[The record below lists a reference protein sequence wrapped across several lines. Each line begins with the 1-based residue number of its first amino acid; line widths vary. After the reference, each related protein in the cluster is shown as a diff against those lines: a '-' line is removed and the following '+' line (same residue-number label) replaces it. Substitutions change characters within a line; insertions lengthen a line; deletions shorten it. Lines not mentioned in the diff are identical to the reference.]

1 MTEQRLRFWVPIGV
15 IAACSLV
22 AAILIAVKAPIES
35 FETPDIAPRVR
46 VLDVSQETV
55 SLTVETH
62 GTVTPRTE
70 SDLIPEVS
78 GPVISVSPQLVSGG
92 FFQEGDVLLEIDPR
106 DYQTALDRAKA
117 VRVRTRS
124 EHARAKK
131 ELGRQEKLRASGAAS
146 QARFDDAT
154 NAAQIAAAALQ
165 EARAMLEQAERD
177 LERTRVLAPFTGRV
191 REENIGVGQFVNR
204 GNPVAKLYATDF
216 VEIRLPVPDQQ
227 LAFLDLQL
235 GGIGPSE
242 QTGPKVKLHASFAG
256 GEYTW
261 EGRVH
266 RTEGEID
273 PRTRTVNVVAR
284 VESPYDP
291 SGGRP
296 PLAVGLFVRA
306 VIEGRELAD
315 ATVIPRSA
323 LHDRD
328 RVWTVDADD
337 RLRERAVQVLR
348 TYRDE
353 AILSG
358 GLRSG
363 ERIVISPL
371 RTPVEGMRV
380 KPMIAPEGMRS

>member
-15 IAACSLV
+15 IAGCSLI
-22 AAILIAVKAPIES
+22 AAILIAVRAPIES
-35 FETPDIAPRVR
+35 SEILDIAPRVR
-46 VLDVSQETV
+46 VLNVSQETV
-55 SLTVETH
+55 NLTVETH

-70 SDLIPEVS
+70 SELIPEVS

-92 FFQEGDVLLEIDPR
+92 FFQKGDVLLEIDRR

-117 VRVRTRS
+117 VRLRTRS

-165 EARAMLEQAERD
+165 EARALLEQAERD

-191 REENIGVGQFVNR
+191 REENVGVGQFVNR
-204 GNPVAKLYATDF
+204 GNSVAKLYATDF

-235 GGIGPSE
+235 AGVAASD
-242 QTGPKVKLHASFAG
+242 QTGPRVKLHASFAG

-261 EGRVH
+261 EGWVH

-273 PRTRTVNVVAR
+273 PRTRTGNVV
-284 VESPYDP
+284 P
-291 SGGRP
+291 
-296 PLAVGLFVRA
+296 
-306 VIEGRELAD
+306 
-315 ATVIPRSA
+315 
-323 LHDRD
+323 
-328 RVWTVDADD
+328 
-337 RLRERAVQVLR
+337 
-348 TYRDE
+348 
-353 AILSG
+353 
-358 GLRSG
+358 
-363 ERIVISPL
+363 
-371 RTPVEGMRV
+371 
-380 KPMIAPEGMRS
+380 